1 MDLVAFMRKRCNYNR
16 NHGQYHEKSPA
27 KLFWRAV
34 RGMIPRKTK
43 RGVEALK
50 RLAIFNGIPPKFE
63 RKKRM
68 CIPGALRVLKNGP
81 HRKFTVLGDLAEH
94 IGWKRRAVLERY
106 EEQRKAR
113 SAAYY
118 NRKKQI
124 ALLRQKEKE
133 KVMASQDPKLEKW
146 KAILKQYGY

>member
-1 MDLVAFMRKRCNYNR
+1 MVAFMRKRCNYNR
-16 NHGQYHEKSPA
+16 TRGQYHERSPA

-34 RGMIPRKTK
+34 RGMVPRKTH
-43 RGVEALK
+43 RGVEALG
-50 RLAIFNGIPPKFE
+50 RLKIFNGIPPKYE

-68 CIPGALRVLKNGP
+68 CIPGALRVLKLGP
-81 HRKFTVLGDLAEH
+81 NRKFTVLGDLAEH
-94 IGWKRRAVLERY
+94 IGWTRRAVLERY
-106 EEQRKAR
+106 EEQRKVR

-124 ALLRQKEKE
+124 ALLRQKETE
-133 KVMASQDPKLEKW
+133 KVMASDDPNLAKW